1 MSVAPDG
8 HVRLV
13 DVPAGRLAVRD
24 IDGPAG
30 APTVVLIHGW
40 TATADTNFDKCYS
53 ALSGRVRVI
62 AFDQR
67 GHGKGLRTRRPFRL
81 ADCADDV
88 ADVATSL
95 GIERFVPVGYSMGG
109 AIAQLVWRR
118 HAHRVA
124 GLVLCATAAEFGTRP
139 AATARTVGLGGLAAL
154 ARVTPP
160 ATQRWIGGRMYLDRK
175 QGYWDPSAIDAAAHH
190 DWRMVLEAGAA
201 LGTFSSDWWIGR
213 IDVPTAV
220 VIPHDDHIVAPVRQ
234 RRLAAGIPGAVV
246 VPTPGNHLAAVRS
259 ADTFAPALVAA
270 IESVDGRVGSP
281 RRAS

>member
-1 MSVAPDG
+1 M
-8 HVRLV
+8 
-13 DVPAGRLAVRD
+13 DVPAGRITVRD
-24 IDGPAG
+24 IDGPPG

-40 TATADTNFDKCYS
+40 TATADTNFGHCFD
-53 ALSGRVRVI
+53 ALAGRARVL

-67 GHGKGLRTRRPFRL
+67 GHGSGLRTRRPFRL

-88 ADVATSL
+88 ADVATAL
-95 GIERFVPVGYSMGG
+95 GVDRFIPVGYSMGG

-124 GLVLCATAAEFGTRP
+124 GLVLCATAAEFGSRP
-139 AATARTVGLGGLAAL
+139 SATARTVGLGGLAAL

-160 ATQRWIGGRMYLDRK
+160 PARRWVGGRVYLDRK
-175 QGYWDPSAIDAAAHH
+175 HGYWEPSAIESAAGH

-201 LGTFSSDWWIGR
+201 LGTFRSEWWIGR

-220 VIPHDDHIVAPVRQ
+220 VIPDDDHIVAPARQ
-234 RRLAAGIPGAVV
+234 RRLAATIPNSLVI
-246 VPTPGNHLAAVRS
+246 PTPGNHLAAVTS
-259 ADTFAPALVAA
+259 AATFAPALAAA
-270 IESVDGRVGSP
+270 IESVDSRARSA